1 MIQTSTLFKTVF
13 VGTLL
18 STTVMSAVAS
28 TAPTPFTAT
37 YQFQHNGKTRGTA
50 TRTLTKIDAQ
60 QWRYVFSAKA
70 LGVAS
75 AQETSQFKWA
85 NDHIQSVKFN
95 RTSKILAFN
104 NSLDIQFNGNQINT
118 KKDDESRQ
126 FANVKGALDEL
137 NAELQ
142 IRQDIR
148 NGQLKSSYLITD
160 AKEVEERK
168 FIRQGNETVKTQYGT
183 FDTVKVVMKHDKPGR
198 DTTFWLAPKL
208 DYLPVKV
215 THQDK
220 KGAYGLLLTNYKP
233 A

>member
-1 MIQTSTLFKTVF
+1 MTHSSTLLKTVF

-18 STTVMSAVAS
+18 GTTMMSAVAS
-28 TAPTPFTAT
+28 TSPTPFTAT

-50 TRTLTKIDAQ
+50 TRTLSKIDDQ

-75 AQETSQFKWA
+75 AQETSQFKWL
-85 NDHIQSVKFN
+85 NGQIQSVKFN

-104 NSLDIQFNGNQINT
+104 NTLDIQFNGNQIIT
-118 KKDDESRQ
+118 KKDDERRQ
-126 FANVKGALDEL
+126 FSNVKGALDEL

-148 NGQLKSSYLITD
+148 DGKLKSSYLITD

-168 FIRQGNETVKTQYGT
+168 FVKQGKESIKTEFGT

-220 KGAYGLLLTNYKP
+220 KGSYGLLLTSYKP
-233 A
+233 S